1 MATQSQK
8 GLPQFDRPFRL
19 FATGTR
25 VLAQNAAG
33 KLIDLGAIEC
43 SAGGACTIRLD
54 VDGIE
59 SGPQAGAE
67 AALQALVPMLNFD
80 YLDGLFTSE
89 ADAPFDGLLDDLP
102 HVAFTLP
109 ESAPRAFVDR
119 KPPEIF

>member
-1 MATQSQK
+1 MATRPQTD
-8 GLPQFDRPFRL
+8 LPQFDRPFRL

-33 KLIDLGAIEC
+33 KLIDLGAIDC
-43 SAGGACTIRLD
+43 SEGGACTIRLD
-54 VDGIE
+54 VDGVD

-67 AALQALVPMLNFD
+67 AALRALVPMLSFD

-89 ADAPFDGLLDDLP
+89 ADAQFDGLLDDLP

-109 ESAPRAFVDR
+109 EPAPREFVDR
-119 KPPEIF
+119 RPPELF